1 MKAFILFF
9 SVLIIDLSKPLI
21 FEFQGQK
28 VNRIEI
34 NDDNLYLN
42 FVKVN
47 AQPALSELIQLI
59 GQPSRSKIQSE
70 TEIKI
75 AQEKFGTLP
84 SNIYTYDDDGIL
96 LYQKPDGN
104 IINSIT
110 IDFIKQKY
118 DFSPQKTYNQVL
130 LFNTFQIDRNTSL
143 FELKKIPGIIV
154 DEGIY
159 FTNSALLGKYR
170 LSFEFTEAIYK
181 NQLASMS
188 INLIKPIEEKRNEM
202 GWSNEEVQIMKA
214 SVKNIKELKEIA
226 KQYNFTM
233 DKFAECYALKI
244 STQITFK
251 EIQNPDERVNAIV
264 GKSIEECVI
273 QLIGN

>member
-1 MKAFILFF
+1 MKALILLC
-9 SVLIIDLSKPLI
+9 SILIIDLSKPLS
-21 FEFQGQK
+21 FGFQEQK
-28 VNRIEI
+28 INRIEI
-34 NDDNLYLN
+34 SDNNLYFN
-42 FVKVN
+42 SVKVN
-47 AQPALSELIQLI
+47 AQPTLAELIQLI

-84 SNIYTYDDDGIL
+84 SNIYTYDLDGIL
-96 LYQKPDGN
+96 LYQKPYGN
-104 IINSIT
+104 TINSIT

-143 FELKKIPGIIV
+143 SELKKIPGIIIE
-154 DEGIY
+154 DGIY
-159 FTNSALLGKYR
+159 FTNSALLGKYK
-170 LSFEFTEAIYK
+170 LAFEFTEAIYK

-188 INLIKPIEEKRNEM
+188 INLIKPIEDKRNEM
-202 GWSNEEVQIMKA
+202 GWSNEEIEIMKA
-214 SVKNIKELKEIA
+214 AAKNIKELKDIA
-226 KQYNFTM
+226 KEYNFTM
-233 DKFAECYALKI
+233 DKFAECYALKV
-244 STQITFK
+244 SNQITFR

-264 GKSIEECVI
+264 VKSIEDCLI